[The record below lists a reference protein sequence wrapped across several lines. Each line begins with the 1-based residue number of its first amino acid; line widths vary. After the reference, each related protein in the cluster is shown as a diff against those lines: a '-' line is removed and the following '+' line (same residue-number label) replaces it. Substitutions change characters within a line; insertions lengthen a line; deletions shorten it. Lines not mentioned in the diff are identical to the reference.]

1 VSFRALATLLLA
13 PVAALAVGAA
23 PASATPSASAGSDGA
38 AFVARTN
45 DARRAHGLRP
55 YAVAADLTAVAYRH
69 SAEMAAQQRLYHN
82 PRLASQVSNWQAV
95 GENVGMGGSVDSIQG
110 AFLRSPEHRANI
122 LANDFTEVGIAT
134 VTDSRGAIWVT
145 EVFRNPL
152 RPAAPVRVSRSAART
167 PLRHAAVHRAP
178 ARRGT
183 PARPGRAAARP
194 RLVLPAA
201 PPANAGALARAVA
214 FCRVMR
220 ALAG

>member
-1 VSFRALATLLLA
+1 VFRALATLLLA

-23 PASATPSASAGSDGA
+23 PASAGSAGSDGA

-45 DARRAHGLRP
+45 EARRAHGLRP

-69 SAEMAAQQRLYHN
+69 SADMAAQQRLYHN
-82 PRLASQVSNWQAV
+82 PRLGSEVSNWQSA
-95 GENVGMGGSVDSIQG
+95 GENVGMGGSVDSIEG

-167 PLRHAAVHRAP
+167 PLRHATVHRAP
-178 ARRGT
+178 ARRAT
-183 PARPGRAAARP
+183 PARAAARP
-194 RLVLPAA
+194 RPVLPAA